1 MTEERRRELDDE
13 LDAAIASGD
22 APKIKQVRRKME
34 REMLECTAHT
44 TARIKRMEQTLN
56 ETNASVADLRDDW
69 TELKARFCGGL
80 TALRIIKYLAASLG
94 GAGLLEL
101 LTKINF

>member
-22 APKIKQVRRKME
+22 AARIKQVRRKME

-44 TARIKRMEQTLN
+44 TARIKRMELTLN
-56 ETNASVADLRDDW
+56 ELAQEVADLRNDW
-69 TELKARFCGGL
+69 AELKAKFCGGL
-80 TALRIIKYLAASLG
+80 TALKIVKYLAASLG
-94 GAGLLEL
+94 GAGLLEI